1 MFAVDPVAAV
11 VDEAIADGVQLLV
24 THHPLFLSGVHG
36 IPADDRQGPDRASLG
51 ARGDRPAGRA
61 HERRQRPSRGLGRH
75 RHGPRP
81 RRRRAA
87 GALEAEPD
95 PLDKYIVFVPVAD
108 TEALIDAMAA
118 AGAGRIGDYDRAAF
132 SAPGTGTFRPLE
144 GANPTIGS
152 IGRIESVAESMLQMV
167 APRRRRADVVAAL
180 RAAHPYE
187 EPAFDVIEL
196 ADVPSGRGGGR
207 VGDLA
212 DPMTLGGVRRPC
224 RRDAADDRAG
234 CPGGGRPAAGRS
246 AGLRSAE
253 GSGDSMLGAANAAG
267 ADVYLTSDLRHH
279 RASEH
284 LEAGGC
290 ALVDVAHWAAEWMWL
305 PQAARLLEQDAA
317 SRRLLVG
324 HYRVHHRHRSVDVPR
339 GEAHRC
345 ALMPQPSSDCSTC
358 RAWTP
363 SWASWRTAV
372 AGSRRSPSWPR
383 STPVRRAARPRGRRA
398 HGGLGPRAGDDQGR
412 GRRRP
417 GPRADRSRPG
427 DARRRGRW
435 PPPASSRTSSMRSGT
450 WPGA

>member
-1 MFAVDPVAAV
+1 MPDPTSTATLRDVVTLLHRRYDPRTADSWDRVGLVCGDPDEPVEQVMFAVDPVAAV

-36 IPADDRQGPDRASLG
+36 IPADDAKGRIVHRLVRGGIGLLAAHTNADNARPGVSDAIASAL
-51 ARGDRPAGRA
+51 
-61 HERRQRPSRGLGRH
+61 GLGDVA
-75 RHGPRP
+75 PLEP
-81 RRRRAA
+81 
-87 GALEAEPD
+87 LEAEPD
-95 PLDKYIVFVPVAD
+95 PIDKYIVFVPVAD

-118 AGAGRIGDYDRAAF
+118 AGAGQIGDYDRAAF

-152 IGRIESVAESMLQMV
+152 IGRIESVAESMLQMI
-167 APRRRRADVVAAL
+167 APRRRRADVIAAL

-187 EPAFDVIEL
+187 EPAFDVIAL

-212 DPMTLGGVRRPC
+212 EPITLAEFADLVAATLPTTAQGVR
-224 RRDAADDRAG
+224 
-234 CPGGGRPAAGRS
+234 AAGDPRKVIRRV
-246 AGLRSAE
+246 AICG

-317 SRRLLVG
+317 AAGYSVG
-324 HYRVHHRHRSVDVPR
+324 TTV
-339 GEAHRC
+339 
-345 ALMPQPSSDCSTC
+345 STTVTDP
-358 RAWTP
+358 WTFH
-363 SWASWRTAV
+363 V
-372 AGSRRSPSWPR
+372 G
-383 STPVRRAARPRGRRA
+383 RPT
-398 HGGLGPRAGDDQGR
+398 
-412 GRRRP
+412 
-417 GPRADRSRPG
+417 
-427 DARRRGRW
+427 DAR
-435 PPPASSRTSSMRSGT
+435 
-450 WPGA
+450 